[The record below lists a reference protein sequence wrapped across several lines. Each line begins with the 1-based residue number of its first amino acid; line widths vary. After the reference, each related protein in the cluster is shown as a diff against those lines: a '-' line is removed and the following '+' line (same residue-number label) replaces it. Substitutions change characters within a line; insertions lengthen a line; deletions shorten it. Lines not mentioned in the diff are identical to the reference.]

1 MKQKL
6 MIQKETR
13 GGGGHE
19 CKEWCETGRDAAMK
33 TQLRKYLPTKETMS
47 SATATIQ

>member
-13 GGGGHE
+13 GGGHE

>member
-6 MIQKETR
+6 MIQKET
-13 GGGGHE
+13 GGHE

-33 TQLRKYLPTKETMS
+33 TQLRKYLPTEETMS